1 MSLSAKE
8 IVQLRKLISIAEK
21 LIAAAPA
28 PKRGRPAK
36 EQVERPKAGKRIR
49 RSGKDLVAFRKM
61 LLTERKKGT
70 PVAEL
75 ARKHGISA
83 AYIYQL

>member
-1 MSLSAKE
+1 MPLSAKE
-8 IVQLRKLISIAEK
+8 ITQLRKMITIAEK
-21 LIAAAPA
+21 LIAAAP
-28 PKRGRPAK
+28 PPRRGRPAK
-36 EQVERPKAGKRIR
+36 TRLDIPSRPKRIR

-61 LLTERKKGT
+61 LIAERKKGT

-75 ARKHGISA
+75 ARTHGISA